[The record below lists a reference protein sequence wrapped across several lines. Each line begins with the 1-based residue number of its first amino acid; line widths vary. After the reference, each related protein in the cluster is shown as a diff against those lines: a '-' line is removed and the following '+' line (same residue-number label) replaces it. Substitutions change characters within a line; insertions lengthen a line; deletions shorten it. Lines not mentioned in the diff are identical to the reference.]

1 MRRPHMIAKKTALTI
16 TRHGVRRMIRHT
28 NRSSAIGSAVAIGL
42 LTACVGC
49 DSRPQV
55 APVSGLVTLDG
66 QPLKFGSVM
75 FQQTTGGQPAVGT
88 IQSDGSFTLS
98 TFEENDGA
106 IVGQHMVRVACYSTQ
121 DPAVADQ
128 AGDSLGELLIP
139 RKYTV
144 LASSGLTAD
153 VPEEGLDSVEL
164 KLESNRRRR

>member
-66 QPLKFGSVM
+66 QPLKLGRDV
-75 FQQTTGGQPAVGT
+75 PANHRRPARGRHHSIGRKLHAFYVRRKRWGHCRPAHGT
-88 IQSDGSFTLS
+88 SGLL
-98 TFEENDGA
+98 FEPK
-106 IVGQHMVRVACYSTQ
+106 S
-121 DPAVADQ
+121 AVADQ